1 MTNLFVKLF
10 RDSLSEYSYQAELAE
25 LDYELAGSMFNS
37 TRLQSIYGLTLTFSG
52 FNDKMGVFLNSF
64 FEKLTSFK
72 VDSQR
77 FSLLKESVSFKWV
90 KLKFSRTIIIIQYF
104 NSINWT

>member
-64 FEKLTSFK
+64 FESPKPVLIFQKNTYQKEFLLHEP
-72 VDSQR
+72 
-77 FSLLKESVSFKWV
+77 SLLSCYILED
-90 KLKFSRTIIIIQYF
+90 KF
-104 NSINWT
+104 